1 MNYLQLCNRLH
12 GEMNDSGTGLTAV
25 INQTGRYGKI
35 VNAIRE
41 AWIEIQDD
49 NWDSAFFG
57 MKPKADPADADTF
70 YDRHD
75 PQVLTEQLD
84 TPFIPEQYQMIIVYQ
99 AMKKQ
104 SLSLNAPELR
114 AIADEG
120 YAAIKSKMVNRY
132 IGADW
137 GKSSEPVPV
146 SPLP

>member
-49 NWDSAFFG
+49 NWDSEFFG

-70 YDRHD
+70 YNRHD
-75 PQVLTEQLD
+75 PQVLTEREDVPYLS
-84 TPFIPEQYQMIIVYQ
+84 EQYQSVIVYL
-99 AMKKQ
+99 AMKKL
-104 SLSLNAPELR
+104 SLALNAPELR
-114 AIADEG
+114 ALADEK
-120 YAAIKSKMVNRY
+120 YQVLMAKMVNRY
-132 IGADW
+132 IGASW
-137 GKSSEPVPV
+137 GAASE
-146 SPLP
+146 STESWL